1 MAIRLSGINSGLDTD
16 AIVQAL
22 VSSYSLTKTNLE
34 KSQTKLSWTQD
45 AWKSMNTKV
54 YSFYTGK
61 LSAMRLSS
69 SYSKKAASV
78 SNSSVAKV
86 TASSSAVNGNQKL
99 VVKQLAS
106 AGYLTGGVISAEKD
120 GVKAKVKGDTKLA
133 DIKGMED
140 YANGGTIKVKANASA
155 AEKTISLSADMTM
168 SQFVVKLKEAGLSAN
183 FDEGNQRIF
192 INSKT
197 SGKNGEFLLEGADGN
212 GTGALN
218 ALGLLTA
225 DEAKSNYST
234 VANWTDSDIVAYSKA
249 AYDSKVA
256 GYNESI
262 KKLLATNDSLKKSN
276 ETTLAYRKEYAQL
289 YQDTLVYEDSYDAD
303 GKLVSQSPTADSRK
317 QAAEKLEAEIKRLEE
332 SDRKK
337 ELEEKKK
344 AGTELNETETA
355 ELEEFNGRIAAA
367 KQVVGGLANDTILI
381 SRTMQTETDENGN
394 ETQVLGKNDIDK
406 YIEGIADNISANEAK
421 IAANLQSVYDMHKKV
436 DSNFD
441 ENAFDVTNPSITAAF
456 AEDAT
461 VDDAKAANSS
471 NSLAT
476 DLLTAYKAQRDEAIA
491 KVAEYEAA
499 QLRAEAGT
507 QTEADEALLGI
518 GSGSGTAA
526 VRITGQDSVIEL
538 NGATFTSNTNN
549 FSINGLTIQA
559 LSVNSADEPV
569 TITTDTDVDGIYN
582 MIKDFFKEYNEVVN
596 YMAEKYNAT
605 SAKGYEPLTDDEKEA
620 MTDSEIEKW
629 ETKIKDSLL
638 RKDNT
643 LSTISNEMKS
653 NMLKSYEINGT
664 KYNLTSFGIST
675 LGYFEAADN
684 ERGAFHIAGDADDTY
699 TSGKEDKLRA
709 AIAKDPD
716 TVVEFFSKLT
726 AEVYNDLTSRMKGTS
741 LRSAYTLYN
750 DKQMNREYSNYTTK
764 ISEWEDKITEKE
776 DYYYKKFSAMESA
789 LAKLNSQQSSMTG
802 FFG

>member
-1 MAIRLSGINSGLDTD
+1 MAIRLSGMNSGLDTD

-54 YSFYTGK
+54 YGFYTGK
-61 LSAMRLSS
+61 LSSMRLSS
-69 SYSKKAASV
+69 SYSKKSSSV
-78 SNSSVAKV
+78 SNTSVAKV

-106 AGYLTGGVISAEKD
+106 AGYLTGGVISADD
-120 GVKAKVKGDTKLA
+120 GSSKVKGNTKLA

-140 YANGGTIKVKANASA
+140 YANGGKIKVKANASA
-155 AEKTISLSADMTM
+155 EEKTIELSGDMTM
-168 SQFVVKLKEAGLSAN
+168 SQFIVKLKEAGLSAS

-197 SGKNGEFLLEGADGN
+197 SGKDGEFSLEGADGN
-212 GTGALN
+212 GASALN
-218 ALGLLTA
+218 ALGLLTS
-225 DEAKSNYST
+225 DKAKNNYST
-234 VANWTDSDIVAYSKA
+234 VANWTDSDIIAYAKT
-249 AYDSKVA
+249 AYESKVA

-276 ETTLAYRKEYAQL
+276 DTTLTYSKEYAQI
-289 YQDTLVYEDSYDAD
+289 YQNALVYENVYDAD
-303 GKLVSQSPTADSRK
+303 GNLTSQSPTADSRQ
-317 QAAEKLEAEIKRLEE
+317 QALEKLEEQLKMLEE

-337 ELEEKKK
+337 ELEDKKN
-344 AGTELNETETA
+344 AGVELSETETA
-355 ELEEFNGRIAAA
+355 ELAEFNSRIAAA
-367 KQVVGGLANDTILI
+367 KQVIGRLGNDTLAVT
-381 SRTMQTETDENGN
+381 RTMETVTDEDGN
-394 ETQVLGKNDIDK
+394 DTQVLGKNDIDK
-406 YIEGIADNISANEAK
+406 YIEEIDKNISSNEEK
-421 IAANLQSVYDMHKKV
+421 IAANLKSVYDMHKEV
-436 DSNFD
+436 DSSFD
-441 ENAFDVTNPSITAAF
+441 ENTFDVNNPSITTAF
-456 AEDAT
+456 AEDVS
-461 VDDAKAANSS
+461 VDDAITANSS

-476 DLLTAYKAQRDEAIA
+476 DLLTSYKAQRDEAAA
-491 KVAEYEAA
+491 KAAEYEAA
-499 QLRAEAGT
+499 QSRVEAGT

-518 GSGSGTAA
+518 GSGAGTAA
-526 VRITGQDSVIEL
+526 VRIAGQDSVIEL

-620 MTDSEIEKW
+620 MTESEIEKW

-643 LSTISNEMKS
+643 ISTISNEMKS
-653 NMLKSYEINGT
+653 NMLKSYEVNGI
-664 KYNLTSFGIST
+664 KYNLASFGIST
-675 LGYFEAADN
+675 LSYFEAADN
-684 ERGAFHIAGDADDTY
+684 ERGAFHIAGNSDDTY

-716 TVVEFFSKLT
+716 AVVEFFSKLT
-726 AEVYNDLTSRMKGTS
+726 TEVYNDLTSRMKGTS

-750 DKQMNREYSNYTTK
+750 DKQMNKEYSNYTTK

-789 LAKLNSQQSSMTG
+789 MAKLNSQQSSMSG